1 VNGDVFSI
9 SLSSVAGVFATRKVF
24 FHTLLAISR
33 AAVIM
38 PDVNTSSVFVAA
50 GFFGVFG

>member
-1 VNGDVFSI
+1 VKGDLFSVYC
-9 SLSSVAGVFATRKVF
+9 SSVAGVFATPQDF
-24 FHTLLAISR
+24 FRTLLAISR

-38 PDVNTSSVFVAA
+38 PNVNTSSVFVAA